1 MSDTRGLEENL
12 KKARE
17 IALSNKNS
25 TFALNIHNLKE
36 INCKESNEDNLEF

>member
-36 INCKESNEDNLEF
+36 TARNQMKII